1 MAKNIIFYFTG
12 TGNSLKAAKDIASV
26 LGDTEL
32 VFMKGNYE
40 LIGTYERIGFVFP
53 CYAGG
58 APKAVMKFVRSLE
71 LSSTSADY
79 LFAVVTC
86 NESGANSLPMLHAE
100 LAKKDLALNYGE
112 VLPVVGN
119 YIVLYDL
126 PNNQEQRLQ
135 TAERK
140 TRDIADDIQRKGVKQ
155 IGKKRL
161 PFSAFYAIG
170 NQFFKAKEKLFLST
184 EFWPTNPIQF
194 WPTISSVHSL
204 MQDQYFNQRGS
215 LESALGSGIPAFRI
229 VASKSGT
236 STDVCV
242 TPRDLHASENLAINA
257 LSIEAGSFAYLCA

>member
-58 APKAVMKFVRSLE
+58 TPKAVMKFVRSLA

-170 NQFFKAKEKLFLST
+170 NQFFKAKEKQLCVSDACISCGLCEKICPVGNIQIENGKPLFLHKDC
-184 EFWPTNPIQF
+184 TNCFACVHWCPKRAIECGSVTVKRGRYHN
-194 WPTISSVHSL
+194 PGVTVDEIITGRATI
-204 MQDQYFNQRGS
+204 
-215 LESALGSGIPAFRI
+215 I
-229 VASKSGT
+229 
-236 STDVCV
+236 
-242 TPRDLHASENLAINA
+242 
-257 LSIEAGSFAYLCA
+257 